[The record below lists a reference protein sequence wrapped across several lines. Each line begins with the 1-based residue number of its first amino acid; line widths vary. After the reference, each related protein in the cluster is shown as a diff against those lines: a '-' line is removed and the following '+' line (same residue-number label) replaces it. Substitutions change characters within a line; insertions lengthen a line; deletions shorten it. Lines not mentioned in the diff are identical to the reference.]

1 MVYVPLLAI
10 LAFLL
15 LPGSAAAAEK
25 PAAPASD
32 GRWIVVYERAAV
44 GDVDRATKALERRR
58 GFRSRLRFR
67 RALEGFAARLSA
79 DQVRALRA
87 DPDVQA
93 VVPDRPVRAR
103 ALRPVAANEI
113 VPSGVL
119 RAGLGSPQLVHEA
132 SDVGVAVVDTGVDL
146 QHPDLNV
153 ADGTNCV
160 TPGASADD
168 VDGHG
173 THVAGT
179 IAAENDG
186 LGVTGVA
193 PGTRVHAVKVLNDEG
208 EGVISQ
214 IVCGLDWV
222 IGNAA
227 ARGIRVINMSLG
239 TLGESNRNCGVRS
252 DGALVDPLHA
262 AVCRAT
268 AAGILSVVA
277 AGNGDPVTGVGWNM
291 SENPPDVPA
300 TYPEVLTV
308 TAMADADGRPG
319 AAGIQP
325 AGCGSGQPDDGT
337 ATFSNYTTVP
347 EEAVHTIAAPGVCIL
362 STLPVEQGGYRSLTG
377 TSMAAPHAAGWAALC
392 LGEAGVPGPCAG
404 LTPAQ
409 IVQRIGEDAAAF
421 RALRPEAGFA
431 GDPAAPPGG
440 GRWYGYLL
448 RPTGPDTALTAAPA
462 AVSSDATP
470 TFAFSSPSPGA
481 SFECRLDGGAWAAC
495 GSPHAPPALPDGA
508 HTLAVRAVDQL
519 GTPDASP
526 ATASFTIDTSAPT
539 VSYSTASRQRI
550 ATVSRSGIRLSVS
563 CSEACRLASSVV
575 IAGKE
580 AVRLRLSRRRV
591 DYVAGRRN
599 GGLATGRRTL
609 TIKLTSAVRRRLAR
623 SRTALVQVRLTA
635 TDATGNART
644 AKKSVRLAR

>member
-1 MVYVPLLAI
+1 MPLVVI
-10 LAFLL
+10 LALL
-15 LPGSAAAAEK
+15 LVPGSAAAAGK
-25 PAAPASD
+25 PAAPSSD
-32 GRWIVVYERAAV
+32 GRWIVVYDRAAV
-44 GDVDRATKALERRR
+44 SSVDRETEALERSR

-67 RALEGFAARLSA
+67 RAIEGFSARLSA
-79 DQVRALRA
+79 EQVRALRA

-119 RAGLGSPQLVHEA
+119 RAGLGTPQLVHEA

-160 TPGASADD
+160 TPGAPADD

-208 EGVISQ
+208 EGAVSQ

-222 IGNAA
+222 IANAA
-227 ARGIRVINMSLG
+227 ARGIRVVNMSLG

-268 AAGILSVVA
+268 AAGILNVVA
-277 AGNGDPVTGVGWNM
+277 AGNGDPVTGIGWNM

-319 AAGIQP
+319 AAASQQP
-325 AGCGSGQPDDGT
+325 GCGSGEPDDGA

-362 STLPVEQGGYRSLTG
+362 STVPVEQGSYRSLTG

-392 LGEAGVPGPCAG
+392 IGEAGAPGPCAG
-404 LTPAQ
+404 MAPAQ
-409 IVQRIGEDAAAF
+409 IVRRLQDDASSF
-421 RALRPEAGFA
+421 RTTLPGTGFA
-431 GDPAAPPGG
+431 GDPAAPAGG
-440 GRWYGYLL
+440 GRWYGFLL
-448 RPTGPDTALTAAPA
+448 RPAGPETALTAAPA
-462 AVSSDATP
+462 AFSSDSTP
-470 TFAFSSPSPGA
+470 VFTFTSPAQGV
-481 SFECRLDGGAWAAC
+481 SFECGVDGELVPC
-495 GSPHAPPALPDGA
+495 GSPHTPSPLPDGEY
-508 HTLAVRAVDQL
+508 TFAVRAVDQV

-526 ATASFTIDTSAPT
+526 ATASFTIDTKRPA
-539 VSYSTASRQRI
+539 VSLSTPSRQRI
-550 ATVSRSGIRLSVS
+550 ATVSRSGLRVSVN
-563 CSEACRLASSVV
+563 CSEACRLASTVV
-575 IAGKE
+575 VAGKE
-580 AVRLRLSRRRV
+580 AVRLGLSRKRV
-591 DYVAGRRN
+591 EYVAGRKN

-609 TIKLTSAVRRRLAR
+609 EIKLTSATRRRLAR
-623 SRTALVQVRLTA
+623 NRSALVQLRLTA
-635 TDATGNART
+635 TDAAGNAR
-644 AKKSVRLAR
+644 AVKRSVRFVR